1 MSAKK
6 TITDNPTPLHIWKEL
21 VRPVTFVIEVAG
33 LVKRYPG
40 VVANRDVKLQVEKG
54 TIHAIIG
61 ENGAGKSTLMK
72 MLYGMV
78 KPDGG
83 TISVD
88 GEIQSFRGPQDAIAA
103 GIGMVHQHF
112 MLADNATV
120 LENVI
125 LGSEPGKFRVAI
137 DFEAARSRFTEITEK
152 YGLAINPDDLV
163 ADLSV
168 GGRQRVEI
176 AKVLF
181 RGAKIL
187 ILDEP
192 TAVLVPQEVDEL
204 FENLQDL
211 TKSGLTI
218 IFISHKLQEV
228 LEVSSRITVMR
239 QGTTVAS
246 VNPEETSAKELAE
259 LMVGRQLPKAKPTQ
273 SHVGAT
279 RVLEIRGAS
288 YRQGDGRDALKR
300 VSLTLNSGEILG
312 IAGVEGNGQ
321 SELVEMILGILK
333 PFEGSVTVLDK
344 NAAAM
349 TTRAIRDSGV
359 GYIPQDRSRD
369 AMLLPASLWENR
381 ILGHQATAPMATG
394 IWINKKEAQ
403 VDSER
408 IVNEYDVRTP
418 NVRVAAAALSGGN
431 QQKFIVGREMAGD
444 PKLLVAAQPTRGVD
458 VGAQAII
465 WDHLVTA
472 KEKGAGVLLVSA
484 DLDELFALSDRIA
497 VIFNGEIVVEL
508 SPSDTTPDQLGLAM
522 TGAKAA

>member
-1 MSAKK
+1 M
-6 TITDNPTPLHIWKEL
+6 TT
-21 VRPVTFVIEVAG
+21 VIEVAG

-40 VVANRDVKLQVEKG
+40 VVANRDVNLSIEKG

-78 KPDGG
+78 RPDEG
-83 TISVD
+83 TITVD
-88 GEIQSFRGPQDAIAA
+88 GKVQSFKGPQDAIAA

-125 LGSEPGKFRVAI
+125 LGSEPSKFGISI
-137 DFEAARSRFTEITEK
+137 DFDAARSRLVEITKK

-163 ADLSV
+163 SDLSV

-181 RGAKIL
+181 RGANIL

-204 FENLQDL
+204 FANLQDL
-211 TKSGLTI
+211 IKSGLTVL
-218 IFISHKLQEV
+218 FISHKLQEV
-228 LEVSSRITVMR
+228 LQVSTQITVMR
-239 QGTTVAS
+239 QGTTVATVS
-246 VNPEETSAKELAE
+246 PQTTSAKELAE

-273 SHVGAT
+273 SHVGET
-279 RVLEIRGAS
+279 KVLEIQEAS
-288 YRQGDGRDALKR
+288 YRQGDGREALKQ

-321 SELVEMILGILK
+321 TELVEMILGIIK
-333 PFEGSVTVLDK
+333 PYEGLVAVLGKD
-344 NAAAM
+344 ATSM

-369 AMLLPASLWENR
+369 AMLLPEALWENR
-381 ILGHQATAPMATG
+381 ILGHQATAPMARG
-394 IWINKKEAQ
+394 IWLNKGEAQ
-403 VDSER
+403 SDSER
-408 IVNEYDVRTP
+408 IVEEYDVRTP
-418 NVRVAAAALSGGN
+418 SIRVAAAALSGGN
-431 QQKFIVGREMAGD
+431 QQKFIVGREMSGN
-444 PKLLVAAQPTRGVD
+444 PQLLVAAQPTRGVD

-497 VIFNGEIVVEL
+497 VIFNGAIVAEL
-508 SPSDTTPDQLGLAM
+508 SPSDTTPEQLGLAM
-522 TGAKAA
+522 TGAVAV